1 MDRVITGITTALG
14 HPVAIP
20 VLLVFVSIMFVATG
34 IDAANIS
41 ISILTLMLL
50 PVLQHAQTK
59 DTTAVQAKL
68 DELIR
73 SSDARNDFIGV
84 DKKTVK
90 DIEELRDDGVS

>member
-1 MDRVITGITTALG
+1 MDSVITGVTSAVGNPL
-14 HPVAIP
+14 AIP
-20 VLLVFVSIMFVATG
+20 VLLVFVGIMFALTG

-59 DTTAVQAKL
+59 DTTAIQAKL

-73 SSDARNDFIGV
+73 VTDARNDFIGI
-84 DKKTVK
+84 DKKPVQ
-90 DIEELRDDGVS
+90 DIEGLRDE